1 MKTKKIIA
9 MLISAIMLISAA
21 ACTGEQGNG
30 TTSSDAGTTAES
42 PATSADDGTTTAE
55 PTEPATDPVTDPV
68 TDPAT
73 TAADTTPVSPEAA
86 TVEVN
91 WYPGYVGSDKNSQGF
106 VNKIKVNGGS
116 YSYTD
121 VITISKAGTKIYFT
135 DDNTNSNGD
144 SGFASAAAYV
154 ISSWKMENAE
164 WVLDTEGANYRGCGK
179 AESEISKL
187 TDDGKGVT
195 YFYVTSKDNE
205 NIRLCFRSGQSTSF
219 TPADYPTVY
228 VEFTGEQGTV
238 GASQAEK
245 EAFDKYITE
254 EAAAVKYPAL
264 KGLTVNF
271 LGDSYFAGNG
281 LNPDYVWPSL
291 LGKIYGMNYTN
302 YGKNG
307 STMSDYVTT
316 NNPMVVRYKQ
326 MADNSPDIVVFEGGK
341 NDYNKK
347 VPIGKND
354 DTDTKTFKGALNVLI
369 DGLRAKYPNAVL
381 IAVTPWKVS
390 GTNGIGN
397 TVSSYADAMREIC
410 ALKGVACFSA
420 DDPAVSGVD
429 MTDAAFRADYS
440 MNPTD
445 VSHLN
450 FAGHKL
456 VLPKFEKFIAD
467 TYSAAKAN

>member
-1 MKTKKIIA
+1 MKIKKIIA
-9 MLISAIMLISAA
+9 MLTTCLMLISAA
-21 ACTGEQGNG
+21 ACTGGQGNTNVSSEPETTAPDPVTTATPE
-30 TTSSDAGTTAES
+30 TTSPETTVTT
-42 PATSADDGTTTAE
+42 PA
-55 PTEPATDPVTDPV
+55 TEPA

-73 TAADTTPVSPEAA
+73 TAADTTPVSPEPA

-91 WYPGYVGSDKNSQGF
+91 WHLGYVGSDQNGQGYI
-106 VNKIKVNGGS
+106 NKIKPNGGS

-121 VITISKAGTKIYFT
+121 VINIAKAGTKIFFT

-144 SGFASAAAYV
+144 SGFASGAAYV
-154 ISSWKMENAE
+154 FSSWKMENGE
-164 WVLDTEGANYRGCGK
+164 WVLDVDGANYRGCGK
-179 AESEISKL
+179 SDSEISKI
-187 TDDGKGVT
+187 TADGKGVT
-195 YFYVTSKDNE
+195 YTYVTSKDNE

-219 TPADYPTVY
+219 TPGAFPTVY
-228 VEFTGEQGTV
+228 VEFTGEIGTV
-238 GASQAEK
+238 GASQLEK
-245 EAFDKYITE
+245 EEFEKYIAAE
-254 EAAAVKYPAL
+254 SAAAKYSVL

-291 LGKIYGMNYTN
+291 IGKIYGMKYTN

-307 STMSDYVTT
+307 STISEYVTT
-316 NNPMVVRYKQ
+316 NNPMTVRYKQ
-326 MADNSPDIVVFEGGK
+326 MADNDPAIVVFEGGK

-354 DTDTKTFKGALNVLI
+354 DTTSKTFKGALNVLI

-390 GTNGIGN
+390 GTNDIGN

-410 ALKGVACFSA
+410 AIKGVACFNA

-429 MTDAAFRADYS
+429 MTNAAFRAEYS
-440 MNPTD
+440 MSASD

-467 TYSAAKAN
+467 TYTAAKSN